1 MCLITRNMAKQ
12 FTCAVMTMAMVL
24 FCSPASMSKAVT
36 LKTIS
41 IEIFQDTAHQ
51 HFWQVNR
58 SRKLKNIEEV
68 SAYLTTLNQGQYNDW
83 RLPTKQELF
92 QLFSDFD
99 LKQNGNLKI
108 RLEGNY
114 WLTDDMGQSHVGA
127 WEIGDQCGPSRTF
140 YKGKAG
146 YLRAIRP

>member
-1 MCLITRNMAKQ
+1 MCLRIRNMPKLL
-12 FTCAVMTMAMVL
+12 TCAVMTMAMVL
-24 FCSPASMSKAVT
+24 CCSPATMSKTVT
-36 LKTIS
+36 LTTFS
-41 IEIFQDTAHQ
+41 AEIFQDTAHQ
-51 HFWQVNR
+51 HFWQIER
-58 SRKLKNIEEV
+58 SNKLKTTEEV
-68 SAYLTTLNQGQYNDW
+68 SAYLTTLNQGKYNDW

-99 LKQNGNLKI
+99 LKKNGNLKI